1 MTAELKVKAAHK
13 SSSNWLLVV
22 MPGLVLAAVGGL
34 LLCVE
39 ALRLGPLATP
49 GVVASYHFGSEAM
62 VGHGGWPYLSQS
74 TYVVSSGLEGAA
86 LLVCALALGVALGR
100 RRASWLVSG
109 YVGLAVVMV
118 AVYWPLL

>member
-1 MTAELKVKAAHK
+1 MTAEVKVKVAHK
-13 SSSNWLLVV
+13 SSAKWLLVV
-22 MPGLVLAAVGGL
+22 MPGLVLAAVAGL

-49 GVVASYHFGSEAM
+49 ELVASYHFGSESM
-62 VGHGGWPYLSQS
+62 VGEGGWPYLSQS
-74 TYVVSSGLEGAA
+74 MYVVSSGLEGAA

-109 YVGLAVVMV
+109 YVGLVVVMV